1 MSALSQ
7 PTWGKKEMLVLSH
20 VTASYGD
27 VRALNDV
34 SLEVKKGEIFALLGA
49 NGAGKSSTLRSIVG
63 LLKISQGAIEFL
75 GQRIENRNPVDIV
88 RRGISMVFEGRR
100 IFPELTVRENLVAGA
115 YLIKDAKVRQE
126 RMAELFERFPRL
138 AERQSQLAGSL
149 SGGEQQMLAIAR
161 ALISKPS
168 LLLMDEPSMGLAP
181 KVVDEVFRI
190 IVELNAAGTTIL
202 LVEQNA
208 QRALEIATRA
218 AVLETG
224 HVALA
229 GSAAELLN
237 NEKVRAAYL
246 GM

>member
-1 MSALSQ
+1 
-7 PTWGKKEMLVLSH
+7 MLVLSH

-63 LLKISQGAIEFL
+63 LLKVSQGTIEFL

-88 RRGISMVFEGRR
+88 KRGISMVFEGRR

-115 YLIKDAKVRQE
+115 YLIKDAKIRQE
-126 RMAELFERFPRL
+126 RMAELLERFPRL

-224 HVALA
+224 HVVLA

>member
-1 MSALSQ
+1 
-7 PTWGKKEMLVLSH
+7 MLVLNNVS
-20 VTASYGD
+20 ASYGD
-27 VRALNDV
+27 VRALDNV
-34 SLEVKKGEIFALLGA
+34 SLKVDRGEIFALLGA
-49 NGAGKSSTLRSIVG
+49 NGAGKTSTLRSIVG
-63 LLKISQGAIEFL
+63 LLKVSQGTIEFL
-75 GQRIENRNPVDIV
+75 GQRIENHNPVDIV
-88 RRGISMVFEGRR
+88 RRGISLVFEGRR
-100 IFPELTVRENLVAGA
+100 VFPELTVRENLIAGA
-115 YLIKDAKVRQE
+115 YMVKDAKVRQE

-161 ALISKPS
+161 ALITKPS

-181 KVVDEVFRI
+181 KVVDEVFRV
-190 IVELNAAGTTIL
+190 IVELNTAGTTIL

-224 HVALA
+224 RVVLTGKAD
-229 GSAAELLN
+229 ELLHH
-237 NEKVRAAYL
+237 ERVRTAYL